1 MSGKNELEVLKK
13 QLHAFRLTG
22 LMQNPPE
29 GLRNVV
35 ERTLQN
41 YIETSLEAS
50 VAPRII
56 KEQLNELCKKHSLIS
71 SEMLSWALREHEKLV
86 KKKSP
91 TTIQG
96 TEVAQVPQE
105 VASAKETGAPL
116 LSPSVL
122 YHASLVCEAVN
133 TCVNT
138 KSVHEFL
145 KKKGHEL
152 DEVSFSLPNDDID
165 QYLVAIAKREDSHSV
180 IYVAFRSKPAL
191 KSWLSQHK
199 SFEEGTILVIC
210 THHAYMQKRYASS
223 ILSSCF
229 ENIVGLK
236 DQTQKIPLRFFIEQ
250 LLKKNKIVFTGMVRV
265 EKSYT
270 VPRYIAGNFRGVQFS
285 RMTSLQSFCGL
296 IFADACDHAPYNHTY
311 FAGLIFAIRENHEN
325 WTPRKI
331 FRYTV
336 YQIPITV
343 GRVLIAKF
351 SRARNQLI
359 RRNKLT
365 QF

>member
-29 GLRNVV
+29 GLKSVI

-71 SEMLSWALREHEKLV
+71 SEMLTWALREHEKLV
-86 KKKSP
+86 KRKSP

-105 VASAKETGAPL
+105 IASAKEIGAPL

-133 TCVNT
+133 TCVST

-145 KKKGHEL
+145 KKEGHEL
-152 DEVSFSLPNDDID
+152 HEVSFSLPNDDID
-165 QYLVAIAKREDSHSV
+165 RYLVAIAKREDSHSV

-199 SFEEGTILVIC
+199 SFEEGSDTYILIMHTCRVMIIYFLHASFFPVSKIC
-210 THHAYMQKRYASS
+210 
-223 ILSSCF
+223 
-229 ENIVGLK
+229 
-236 DQTQKIPLRFFIEQ
+236 FI
-250 LLKKNKIVFTGMVRV
+250 
-265 EKSYT
+265 
-270 VPRYIAGNFRGVQFS
+270 
-285 RMTSLQSFCGL
+285 
-296 IFADACDHAPYNHTY
+296 
-311 FAGLIFAIRENHEN
+311 
-325 WTPRKI
+325 
-331 FRYTV
+331 
-336 YQIPITV
+336 
-343 GRVLIAKF
+343 
-351 SRARNQLI
+351 
-359 RRNKLT
+359 
-365 QF
+365 